1 MAPPP
6 ICPPNSFLYN
16 STLCACDPGYYFTI
30 NTTCVAFDA
39 PAGDFVVVNSAVEH
53 NGPTFLNSM
62 LPLDALR
69 RLTQPQA
76 TELIGATLVT
86 ILLWLVFCLVVR
98 IGRLDGG
105 ETVWFRLRWWI
116 SRLDYCFAT
125 KHFVEDLKV
134 VKKRKTE
141 LGGTFSVAS
150 WILFVGLL
158 SALLYQVITRRSIEV
173 HRVRPAN
180 APDLLSFVNDM
191 EFNITAISSMSCSH
205 LRGLDKL
212 VIGTPGSIYF
222 RVHPLASYTNY
233 SCYNTSRGP
242 TISFKCN
249 RCKVPSEDHYISWQF
264 VDLANDPATAVGFQF
279 NLTAKAHGDDRHLSF
294 VSGTLK
300 SGSSRND
307 CPQTFRGQ
315 DMNILKIHLFP
326 QKFTYLH
333 NLRLIQPLLHD
344 FLPGS
349 SFSDV
354 GDLRASLQ
362 SSKGGVVN
370 TTLYISYLSDY
381 IVEVDKQKIV
391 GIVSFLADVGG
402 LYTISLAIFLYF
414 LLQCEARFKKLRNE
428 DTIMR
433 SIRSQRRAQRRWD
446 TLRKYV
452 NYTWGR
458 SNLNMKRS
466 SKRHDGLLPVPL
478 CGVGSLHKLKQPSRR
493 SSIYHDKMA
502 DTPNQTNFA
511 PDAVYTGIIKSI
523 TGTTTNFEG
532 GSLPSEH
539 EHEMN
544 DVAKDG

>member
-69 RLTQPQA
+69 RLTA
-76 TELIGATLVT
+76 AAGHGADWGNAGDDIAVACV
-86 ILLWLVFCLVVR
+86 LL
-98 IGRLDGG
+98 GG
-105 ETVWFRLRWWI
+105 EDWEIGWRGDRL
-116 SRLDYCFAT
+116 
-125 KHFVEDLKV
+125 EDLKV